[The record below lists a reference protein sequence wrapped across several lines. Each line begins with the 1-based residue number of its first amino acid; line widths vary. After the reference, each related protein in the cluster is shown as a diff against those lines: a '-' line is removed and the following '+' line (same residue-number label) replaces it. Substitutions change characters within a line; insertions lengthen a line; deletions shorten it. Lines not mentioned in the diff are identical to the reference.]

1 MIAILDFLRGVIFGL
16 FAFAALVALGAWA
29 LRTGRLDPSSSAGR
43 TIRRFVDPMLLPLE
57 RWLRQRGWNPQNAG
71 WWMLASVLVGGIIV
85 ISLAE
90 WLIRQTFRFSAAG
103 SRGPFELFQ
112 LVVYYAVQLVAIA
125 LVVRVI
131 GSWFGVGRFNRWMRW
146 SYTLT
151 DWIVEPLRRFIPS
164 LGIIDITP
172 LVAWFAIQIV
182 LGVFMSL

>member
-1 MIAILDFLRGVIFGL
+1 MITMIDFLRGMIFGL
-16 FAFAALVALGAWA
+16 FAFAAFVALGAWA
-29 LRTGRLDPSSSAGR
+29 VRNRRIDPSSAAGR
-43 TIRRFVDPMLLPLE
+43 TIRRVVDPILLPLE
-57 RWLRQRGWNPQNAG
+57 RWLLQRGGNPQNAG

-90 WLIRQTFRFSAAG
+90 WLIRQTFRFGAAS
-103 SRGPFELFQ
+103 SRGPFEVFQ

-131 GSWFGVGRFNRWMRW
+131 GSWLGVGRFNRWVRW
-146 SYTLT
+146 SYSLT
-151 DWIVEPLRRFIPS
+151 DWIVEPLRRFIPP

-182 LGVFMSL
+182 LGLFMSL